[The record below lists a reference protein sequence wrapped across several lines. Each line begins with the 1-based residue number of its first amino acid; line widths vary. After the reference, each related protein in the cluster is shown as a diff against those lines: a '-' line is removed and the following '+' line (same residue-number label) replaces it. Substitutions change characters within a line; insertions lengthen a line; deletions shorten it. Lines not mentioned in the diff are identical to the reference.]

1 MEHWI
6 DHLLDRLQE
15 WSIMAIVWVGV
26 AFWVVIFGIV
36 LINAF
41 QHDPVIGTTE
51 HGIIIR
57 ESEIEEK
64 E

>member
-6 DHLLDRLQE
+6 NHLLDRLQE

-26 AFWVVIFGIV
+26 AFWVVIFGII

-41 QHDPVIGTTE
+41 QHDPVIGITE